1 MIFVDQ
7 KRTNIPLL
15 HIKYRTTFLLAKR
28 FGIFNFV
35 RKLKTT
41 KKNPEDPVNP
51 VCPACPACPMESVF
65 VFYSIGV
72 EYEVHSSG
80 VAPGNGTGV

>member
-1 MIFVDQ
+1 LFFQFHPETEKD
-7 KRTNIPLL
+7 N
-15 HIKYRTTFLLAKR
+15 KY
-28 FGIFNFV
+28 
-35 RKLKTT
+35 
-41 KKNPEDPVNP
+41 PENPVNP

-80 VAPGNGTGV
+80 VAPEDGTGI

>member
-1 MIFVDQ
+1 ML
-7 KRTNIPLL
+7 PL
-15 HIKYRTTFLLAKR
+15 READCF
-28 FGIFNFV
+28 FNFIW
-35 RKLKTT
+35 KLKKTT
-41 KKNPEDPVNP
+41 KYPDHPVNP

-80 VAPGNGTGV
+80 VAPEDGTGINSVCPVASGNGTGV